1 VHEGSEPQPSAAS
14 DKRHGSTCPS
24 SIQPLFRL
32 SGRLT
37 QHMKMEY
44 MAIDVTGHAEV
55 CVVAV
60 MVQQRRAE
68 TDVESIR

>member
-1 VHEGSEPQPSAAS
+1 
-14 DKRHGSTCPS
+14 
-24 SIQPLFRL
+24 
-32 SGRLT
+32 
-37 QHMKMEY
+37 MKMEY